1 MGRALA
7 LAALRRG
14 ARVTVISGPCP
25 TPLPRGARVVP
36 VGTALQ
42 MRSETLRRWRSADVL
57 IGAAAVGDW
66 RFERVRRG
74 KVKRRGAMTVRLVP
88 NPDILAE
95 IGRRRSRRPVLIGF
109 ALETGDE
116 AANAAEKL
124 KRKRLDLI
132 VSNGPA
138 SLGSDKG
145 RYSILD
151 RRGRLVPLP
160 AMTKE
165 RAAGRI
171 LEAAEPYLR

>member
-1 MGRALA
+1 
-7 LAALRRG
+7 
-14 ARVTVISGPCP
+14 
-25 TPLPRGARVVP
+25 
-36 VGTALQ
+36 